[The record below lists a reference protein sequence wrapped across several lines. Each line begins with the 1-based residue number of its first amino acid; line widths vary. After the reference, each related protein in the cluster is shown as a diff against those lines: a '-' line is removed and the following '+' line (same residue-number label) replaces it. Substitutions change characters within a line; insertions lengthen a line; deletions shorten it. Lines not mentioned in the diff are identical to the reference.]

1 MSLPPGRGRQD
12 VVSDGLLFYM
22 MCNKD
27 YFLFVSES
35 KVLRCIN
42 FKTATDA
49 TVQLW
54 CQQLGHAHAHAHAS
68 FISTTTKPLPD
79 SATNTDYDTLTLNA
93 CLLWYGEI
101 GHVTVT
107 SCKCPQNKRP
117 SGLPLDIWL
126 SRLHLE
132 LPDMQVFL
140 WLVDQR

>member
-1 MSLPPGRGRQD
+1 MIFSL
-12 VVSDGLLFYM
+12 
-22 MCNKD
+22 
-27 YFLFVSES
+27 
-35 KVLRCIN
+35 
-42 FKTATDA
+42 
-49 TVQLW
+49 QLTI
-54 CQQLGHAHAHAHAS
+54 CKSHVHAHAHAHAS

-93 CLLWYGEI
+93 YGEI

-140 WLVDQR
+140 WLVEQRQRERERESDAGRTGHDFQVTQDKHGGWCYHMVLKTTA